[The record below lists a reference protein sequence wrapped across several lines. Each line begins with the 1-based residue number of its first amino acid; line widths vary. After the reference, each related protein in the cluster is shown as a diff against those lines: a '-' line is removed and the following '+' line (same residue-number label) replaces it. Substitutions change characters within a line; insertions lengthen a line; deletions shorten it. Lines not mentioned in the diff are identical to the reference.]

1 MGRIQVGVVIKAPV
15 SNVWNYYTDIDKL
28 QEWIPGGNIV
38 KFEWLSPPPKSV
50 GSRFRVSVRVAG
62 RVSTWIA
69 EMTEMVENKKSA
81 YKLVEGDLKLYE
93 DSFEFEPVNE
103 ETKVTDRINYE
114 LPYSLLGKLLDIL
127 TVENS
132 IRSDM
137 QAMLERLKTNV
148 EKLEYHR
155 IKLAS

>member
-1 MGRIQVGVVIKAPV
+1 MGRVQGSVVIKSPV
-15 SNVWNYYTDIDKL
+15 SNVWSYYTDIDKL

-38 KFEWLSPPPKSV
+38 KFEWLSPPPKRV
-50 GSRFRVSVRVAG
+50 GSRFSISYRAAG

-69 EMTEMVENKKSA
+69 EMSEMVENKKGA
-81 YKLVEGDLKLYE
+81 YKLVEGDLKRYE
-93 DSFEFEPVNE
+93 ESFEFEPVNE
-103 ETKVTDRINYE
+103 ETKVTGRMNYE

-132 IRSDM
+132 IRADI

-148 EKLEYHR
+148 EKL
-155 IKLAS
+155 